1 MKLTLVSLLLFFS
14 LLVPGQSGP
23 KVINSEFSK
32 KLESLL
38 SHSVPELSCEKLFNN
53 FEDYILLDTRDMEEY
68 NVSHINGALWVG
80 YSGFKPS
87 LIKSVSKEKAIV
99 CYCSVGYRSEK
110 IAEQL
115 YKAGYTK
122 VYNLYGSI
130 FEWLNNGFPVYNI
143 TGSRVYKVHTYNKR
157 WSRWMDNNAI
167 QKIY

>member
-1 MKLTLVSLLLFFS
+1 MFYVSLALY
-14 LLVPGQSGP
+14 GQSGLQ
-23 KVINSEFSK
+23 VNSAEFSK

-38 SHSVPELSCEKLFNN
+38 SHSVPELSCEKLYNN
-53 FEDYILLDTRDMEEY
+53 FEDYILLDTRDIEEY
-68 NVSHINGALWVG
+68 NVSHIKGARWVG
-80 YSGFKPS
+80 YSGFKPNLINS
-87 LIKSVSKEKAIV
+87 LAKERAIV

-130 FEWLNNGFPVYNI
+130 FEWLNNGFPVYDNS
-143 TGSRVYKVHTYNKR
+143 GQRVYKVHTYNKR
-157 WSRWMDNNAI
+157 WSRWMNNPEI